1 MERAVLIV
9 DDDHIVCKELEKE
22 LRRNYFSTYIA
33 YTGTD
38 ALEILNKKKFDVI
51 LLDVKIPDINGL
63 KLLKQVKE
71 KWTNC
76 EVIIMTGYGSQE
88 VAIQALHNGA
98 IDYLEKPIKL
108 DELNTALG
116 RALEKLA
123 EKEELIYRS
132 SVLVV
137 DDDKEFTQKIKNF
150 LNKEGYNIF
159 TAHDGIKGLE
169 IINGNKIDVVL
180 TDIKMSGMDGIKLL
194 EKSKELHKDIEVI
207 MMTGYGDEELAV
219 KALRRGAINYLRK
232 PIDLNELC
240 IAIEKAI
247 EKIVLYRNQLYR
259 NRELKISKEIISKMN
274 EELER
279 KIRER
284 TLKLSQTQTQLFQ
297 TSKLATLGEMS
308 TGLAHELN
316 QPLTGISL
324 IAANI
329 RKLIKMKLLKEK
341 ELEEAVKD
349 IEENVRR
356 MSNVISHIRTFARQ
370 DTLKFAHMDINDSI
384 KGALNLLGEQL
395 RLQDIK
401 VIKELSNNLPMIEGE
416 RYQIEQVVINI
427 ISNARD
433 ALDDKGRWDKK
444 RLKDWSKTITI
455 KTAMQKNYKKED
467 CVCIHVSD
475 NGTGMSPE
483 VKQKMFEP
491 FFTTKEV
498 GKATG
503 LGMSISYGIVQSHKG
518 MIYVDSKEGE
528 GNAVS
533 VELPIKIKE

>member
-9 DDDHIVCKELEKE
+9 DDDHIVCKELGKE
-22 LRRNYFSTYIA
+22 LRRNFFSTYIA

-51 LLDVKIPDINGL
+51 LLDVRIPDMDGL
-63 KLLKQVKE
+63 ELLKQVKE

-76 EVIIMTGYGSQE
+76 EVIIITGYSSQE
-88 VAIQALHNGA
+88 VAIQALRNGA

-108 DELNTALG
+108 DDLNTALG

-123 EKEELIYRS
+123 EKEELTYRS

-137 DDDKEFTQKIKNF
+137 DDDKKFTQKIKNF
-150 LNKEGYNIF
+150 LNKEGYNVF
-159 TAHDGIKGLE
+159 TAYDGVKGLE

-180 TDIKMSGMDGIKLL
+180 TDIKMSVMDGIKLL

-219 KALRRGAINYLRK
+219 KALRSGAINYLRK
-232 PIDLNELC
+232 PIDLNELL

-247 EKIVLYRNQLYR
+247 EKIFLYRNQLYR
-259 NRELKISKEIISKMN
+259 NRELKIGKEIISKMN

-279 KIRER
+279 RIRER
-284 TLKLSQTQTQLFQ
+284 TRKLSQTQTQLFQ

-324 IAANI
+324 ITTNI
-329 RKLIKMKLLKEK
+329 GKLIKMKLLKEG

-356 MSNVISHIRTFARQ
+356 MSNVINHIRTFARQ
-370 DTLKFAHMDINDSI
+370 DTLKFIHMDINDPV

-395 RLQDIK
+395 RLHDIK

-416 RYQIEQVVINI
+416 PYQIEQVVINI

-433 ALDDKGRWDKK
+433 ALDEKGRWDKK
-444 RLKDWSKTITI
+444 RLKDWSKTMTI
-455 KTAMQKNYKKED
+455 KTAMQKNYKKGD

-475 NGTGMSPE
+475 NGTGMSSE

-528 GNAVS
+528 GTTVS
-533 VELPIKIKE
+533 VKLPIKIKE

>member
-1 MERAVLIV
+1 
-9 DDDHIVCKELEKE
+9 
-22 LRRNYFSTYIA
+22 
-33 YTGTD
+33 
-38 ALEILNKKKFDVI
+38 KKKFDVI
-51 LLDVKIPDINGL
+51 LLDVRIPDMDGL
-63 KLLKQVKE
+63 ELLKQVKE

-76 EVIIMTGYGSQE
+76 EVIIITGYSSQE
-88 VAIQALHNGA
+88 VAIQALRNGA

-108 DELNTALG
+108 DDLNTALG

-123 EKEELIYRS
+123 EKEELTYRS

-137 DDDKEFTQKIKNF
+137 DDDKKFTQKIKNF
-150 LNKEGYNIF
+150 LNKEGYNVF
-159 TAHDGIKGLE
+159 TAYDGVKGLE

-180 TDIKMSGMDGIKLL
+180 TDIKMSVMDGIKLL

-219 KALRRGAINYLRK
+219 KALRSGAINYLRK
-232 PIDLNELC
+232 PIDLNELL

-247 EKIVLYRNQLYR
+247 EKIFLYRNQLYR
-259 NRELKISKEIISKMN
+259 NRELKIGKEIISKMN

-279 KIRER
+279 RIRER
-284 TLKLSQTQTQLFQ
+284 TRKLSQTQTQLFQ

-324 IAANI
+324 ITTNI
-329 RKLIKMKLLKEK
+329 GKLIKMKLLKEG

-356 MSNVISHIRTFARQ
+356 MSNVINHIRTFARQ
-370 DTLKFAHMDINDSI
+370 DTLKFIHMDINDPV

-395 RLQDIK
+395 RLHDIK

-416 RYQIEQVVINI
+416 PYQIEQVVINI

-433 ALDDKGRWDKK
+433 ALDEKGRWDKK
-444 RLKDWSKTITI
+444 RLKDWSKTMTI

-475 NGTGMSPE
+475 NGTGMSSE

-528 GNAVS
+528 GTTVS
-533 VELPIKIKE
+533 VKLPIKIKE